1 MPCLAKFYSRLIKMS
16 SNFLPLDANAHRLHG
31 WKRSDSY
38 LFALA
43 DAVSPLLIA
52 ELSHAIGH
60 YPVAFKA
67 RPDGGF
73 QLIALLGMHEGENV
87 FVDANGRWHSAY
99 VPNHFRQYPFRLV
112 RVQADDK
119 QLTMLGFDL
128 GSGLY
133 REAPAAEREEQRFF
147 DDEGQL
153 HPWTQQLSHFLVESA
168 KSVRITQQAVDALAA
183 AKVLVPMALPKS
195 ESEDERPTLSGLYG
209 ISADALKALPG
220 NVLEILRDVQALDLA
235 YAQMFSMLRL
245 KDLGHLA
252 KLRAQQKAKRKLTAG
267 LDSILGNAKQ
277 EEILDLEWLKG
288 FK

>member
-1 MPCLAKFYSRLIKMS
+1 MS

-31 WKRSDSY
+31 WRRSDNY
-38 LFALA
+38 LFAQA
-43 DAVSPLLIA
+43 DAFSPLLIA
-52 ELSHAIGH
+52 ELAHAIGH

-73 QLIALLGMHEGENV
+73 QLVALLGMHEGENV
-87 FVDANGRWHSAY
+87 FVDANGRWRSVY

-133 REAPAAEREEQRFF
+133 REVPIAERDEQRFF
-147 DDEGQL
+147 DDAGQL

-168 KSVRITQQAVDALAA
+168 KNVRITQQAVDALAA
-183 AKVLVPMALPKS
+183 AKVLVPMEQPK
-195 ESEDERPTLSGLYG
+195 SEDERPTLSGLYG

-220 NVLEILRDVQALDLA
+220 SVLEILRDAQALDLA
-235 YAQMFSMLRL
+235 YAQMFSMLRFN
-245 KDLGHLA
+245 DLVNLV
-252 KLRAQQKAKRKLTAG
+252 KLRAQQKTKQKLTVG
-267 LDSILGNAKQ
+267 LDSLLGASKQ
-277 EEILDLEWLKG
+277 EDMIDLEWLKG

>member
-1 MPCLAKFYSRLIKMS
+1 MS

-31 WKRSDSY
+31 WRRSDNY
-38 LFALA
+38 LFAQVNA
-43 DAVSPLLIA
+43 FSPLLIA
-52 ELSHAIGH
+52 ELAHAIGH

-67 RPDGGF
+67 RSDGGF
-73 QLIALLGMHEGENV
+73 QLVALLGMHEGENV
-87 FVDANGRWHSAY
+87 FVEANGRWRSAY

-133 REAPAAEREEQRFF
+133 REVPIAERDEQRFF

-153 HPWTQQLSHFLVESA
+153 HPWTQQLIHFLVESA
-168 KSVRITQQAVDALAA
+168 KNVRITQQAVDALAA

-195 ESEDERPTLSGLYG
+195 ESEDERPTLSGLYC
-209 ISADALKALPG
+209 ISADALKVLPG
-220 NVLEILRDVQALDLA
+220 TVLEILRDVQALELA

-245 KDLGHLA
+245 KELSHLVKSRAGRQA
-252 KLRAQQKAKRKLTAG
+252 KQKLAVG
-267 LDSILGNAKQ
+267 LDSLLGSSKQ
-277 EEILDLEWLKG
+277 EDMIDLEWLKG